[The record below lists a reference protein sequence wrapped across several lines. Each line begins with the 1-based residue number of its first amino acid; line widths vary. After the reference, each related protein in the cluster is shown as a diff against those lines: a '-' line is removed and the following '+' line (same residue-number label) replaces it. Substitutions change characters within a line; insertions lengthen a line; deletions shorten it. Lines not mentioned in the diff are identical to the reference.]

1 MLCQNCGENEAN
13 VRYTQIINGVKK
25 EMALC
30 EKCSKVLEIGNMDF
44 SMPINFSSF
53 LGDFFDEEK
62 EFLPSF
68 MEQEKLV
75 CDKCGMTYEEFID
88 TGKFGCENCYEI
100 FSNKIDP
107 ILKNIQGGNRHL
119 GRGISLP
126 KGKGEELKVK
136 NEEYKDVGAGINRS
150 QKENNLGAG
159 PVSAQENKLDELK
172 KNLKQAIQEER
183 YEDAAKLRD
192 EIKRLEE

>member
-30 EKCSKVLEIGNMDF
+30 EKCSKELGIGDMDF

-53 LGDFFDEEK
+53 LSDFFEEEK

-68 MEQEKLV
+68 IEQEKLM
-75 CDKCGMTYEEFID
+75 CDKCGMTYEDFIN

-107 ILKNIQGGNRHL
+107 ILKNIHGGNRHI
-119 GRGISLP
+119 GRGINLP
-126 KGKGEELKVK
+126 KEKNVGSGAFINSKDKNVGSGVLIDSNNNNVGNTSVKQNRLDRLK
-136 NEEYKDVGAGINRS
+136 ND
-150 QKENNLGAG
+150 
-159 PVSAQENKLDELK
+159 
-172 KNLKQAIQEER
+172 LKQAIQEER
-183 YEDAAKLRD
+183 YEDAAKIRD
-192 EIKRLEE
+192 EIKVLEG